1 MPVDFLIPILI
12 VAGPIITIALLLGV
26 IYKKRRVIVITALFE
41 LLFTGMFIIA
51 YLVPGWK
58 LQSRAEAG
66 DLESQLSLSWH
77 YLHQFG
83 YMWPN
88 REKARHWMTKAA
100 ENGHREAMF
109 TLGLAYSYDNNMFG
123 IPMDLR
129 RSRYWLG
136 KALANGVEDARKPLH
151 DVEATIRKN
160 DDEADSKNSN
170 RGLEKPS

>member
-1 MPVDFLIPILI
+1 MPVDLLLPFLI
-12 VAGPIITIALLLGV
+12 VAVPVITIVLIIGVKYRKRRAIVSAAFIALLFLV
-26 IYKKRRVIVITALFE
+26 V
-41 LLFTGMFIIA
+41 FISV
-51 YLVPGWK
+51 YLVPGWN
-58 LQSRAEAG
+58 LQSKAEAG
-66 DLESQLSLSWH
+66 DLESQLRLSWH

-100 ENGHREAMF
+100 ENGHREAMYA
-109 TLGLAYSYDNNMFG
+109 LGLAYSNDNNMFG
-123 IPMDLR
+123 ITMDLR

-136 KALANGVEDARKPLH
+136 KALVNGVEDARKPLH

-160 DDEADSKNSN
+160 EDEADSKNSK